1 MSDDETLRRDLL
13 WRIEARRASI
23 QAYLREHRP
32 RARRRATLTIVLS
45 SLAALSTAGPALGG
59 EPFAQ
64 SVQDSLGLASDSY
77 VWRTLC
83 FVAMLVSIASAI
95 LVNLGKASDE
105 VARLSSAE
113 AANTELEGLTG
124 LLQFGRVS
132 LEDGVKLYQ
141 QYIVKIPFVD
151 DIPSGVPGLSGPAPW
166 QGQYAPPAPGQYAP
180 PAPGQYAPPP
190 QVPGQYA
197 PTPLVPGQYPPPP
210 ASGQSP
216 PPSGG

>member
-1 MSDDETLRRDLL
+1 MADDDALRRDLL

-32 RARRRATLTIVLS
+32 RTRRRATITVVLS
-45 SLAALSTAGPALGG
+45 SLAALFTAGPALGG

-64 SVQDSLGLASDSY
+64 SVQNSLGLASDST

-83 FVAMLVSIASAI
+83 FLTLLVSIASAI

-124 LLQFGRVS
+124 LLQYGRVS
-132 LEDGVKLYQ
+132 VEDGAKLYQ
-141 QYIVKIPFVD
+141 QYSVKIPFVD
-151 DIPSGVPGLSGPAPW
+151 DLPTNAPPAPW
-166 QGQYAPPAPGQYAP
+166 QTQYAPPTPAPGPYAPPP
-180 PAPGQYAPPP
+180 PAPGSYAPLPP
-190 QVPGQYA
+190 Q
-197 PTPLVPGQYPPPP
+197 GQYPP
-210 ASGQSP
+210 SP
-216 PPSGG
+216 PQG

>member
-1 MSDDETLRRDLL
+1 MADDETLRRDLL

-23 QAYLREHRP
+23 QTYLREHRP
-32 RARRRATLTIVLS
+32 RTRRRATVTVVLS
-45 SLAALSTAGPALGG
+45 SLAALFTAGPALGG
-59 EPFAQ
+59 EPFAR
-64 SVQDSLGLASDSY
+64 SVQNSLGLASDSY

-83 FVAMLVSIASAI
+83 FLTLLVSIGSAI
-95 LVNLGKASDE
+95 LVNLGKVNDD

-151 DIPSGVPGLSGPAPW
+151 DLPSGMPGVSGPPPAPW
-166 QGQYAPPAPGQYAP
+166 QGSYAPSPLGPDRYPPPP

-190 QVPGQYA
+190 APGQY
-197 PTPLVPGQYPPPP
+197 L
-210 ASGQSP
+210 

>member
-1 MSDDETLRRDLL
+1 MADDDALRRDLL

-32 RARRRATLTIVLS
+32 RTRRRATITVVLS
-45 SLAALSTAGPALGG
+45 SLAALFTAGPALGG

-64 SVQDSLGLASDSY
+64 SVQNSLGLASDSY

-83 FVAMLVSIASAI
+83 FLTLLVSIASAI

-124 LLQFGRVS
+124 LLQYGRVS
-132 LEDGVKLYQ
+132 VEDGAKLYQ
-141 QYIVKIPFVD
+141 QYSVKIPFVD
-151 DIPSGVPGLSGPAPW
+151 DLPTNAPPAPW
-166 QGQYAPPAPGQYAP
+166 QTQYAPPTPAPGPYAPPP
-180 PAPGQYAPPP
+180 PAPGSYAPLPP
-190 QVPGQYA
+190 Q
-197 PTPLVPGQYPPPP
+197 GQYPP
-210 ASGQSP
+210 SP
-216 PPSGG
+216 PQG

>member
-1 MSDDETLRRDLL
+1 MADDDTLRRDLL

-32 RARRRATLTIVLS
+32 RTRRRATVTVVLS
-45 SLAALSTAGPALGG
+45 SLAALFTAGPALGG

-64 SVQDSLGLASDSY
+64 SVQNSLGLASDSY

-83 FVAMLVSIASAI
+83 FLTLLVSIGSAV
-95 LVNLGKASDE
+95 LVNLGKANDD
-105 VARLSSAE
+105 VAKLSSAE

-151 DIPSGVPGLSGPAPW
+151 DQPAVPVPAGPVPAPW
-166 QGQYAPPAPGQYAP
+166 
-180 PAPGQYAPPP
+180 PGQYAPPP
-190 QVPGQYA
+190 PAPGPYA
-197 PTPLVPGQYPPPP
+197 PPPGQYPPPP
-210 ASGQSP
+210 
-216 PPSGG
+216 GG

>member
-1 MSDDETLRRDLL
+1 MADDGNLRRDLM
-13 WRIEARRASI
+13 WRIEARRGSI

-32 RARRRATLTIVLS
+32 RTRRRATITVVLS
-45 SLAALSTAGPALGG
+45 SLAALFTAGPALGG

-83 FVAMLVSIASAI
+83 FLALLVSIASAI
-95 LVNLGKASDE
+95 LVNLGKANDE

-151 DIPSGVPGLSGPAPW
+151 DLPMGAPAQWQGQHVPPPAPG
-166 QGQYAPPAPGQYAP
+166 QYLPPPSVPSQYAPPAPGP
-180 PAPGQYAPPP
+180 
-190 QVPGQYA
+190 
-197 PTPLVPGQYPPPP
+197 YPPRPP
-210 ASGQSP
+210 GP
-216 PPSGG
+216 

>member
-1 MSDDETLRRDLL
+1 MADDEALRRDLL

-32 RARRRATLTIVLS
+32 RTRRRATITVVLS
-45 SLAALSTAGPALGG
+45 SLAALFTAGPALGG

-64 SVQDSLGLASDSY
+64 SVQNSLGLASDSY

-83 FVAMLVSIASAI
+83 FLTLLVSIASAI
-95 LVNLGKASDE
+95 LVNLGKANDE
-105 VARLSSAE
+105 VAKLSSAE

-151 DIPSGVPGLSGPAPW
+151 DLPNNAPPAPW
-166 QGQYAPPAPGQYAP
+166 QTQYAPGPYAP
-180 PAPGQYAPPP
+180 PLPP
-190 QVPGQYA
+190 Q
-197 PTPLVPGQYPPPP
+197 GQYPPPP
-210 ASGQSP
+210 PHG
-216 PPSGG
+216 